1 MAWTF
6 SLNAAA
12 LTGGEAIWKLK
23 EFLVAQGWDVPR
35 SGDGT
40 GGNYNGAGDVHAPG
54 GPYTGTLDLAS
65 AWFELR
71 QPATVTPRRS
81 FLFQIPSTDAV
92 RWRIWY
98 SSNGTGFTGGA
109 QSATVRGTAT
119 DQQGLINTPSGTTD
133 WLPPDWSLIDIV
145 AGDLSEGFSF
155 FVGFRR
161 RAPLANGVGPGYDAA
176 LSLDVLTKTQVL
188 DADPAVVGTH
198 FWFEGQPLA
207 WPQAAGLV
215 GGVAASQTNGCSRG
229 WYKKGLGGAAFVEY
243 PPVFWGFQE
252 GSVDSVVPRNDDR
265 ASEIPTNEFQTLP
278 IVYWRGSSLY
288 ASQRGFKGQSRLFR
302 DAQPRHGVLRP
313 SQDFSRMGL
322 GVISIPWDGATVPI
336 Y

>member
-1 MAWTF
+1 MSWAF
-6 SLNAAA
+6 SLNASA
-12 LTGGEAIWKLK
+12 LTGGEAIWELK
-23 EFLVAQGWDVPR
+23 EFLVAQGWGVPR

-40 GGNYNGAGDVHAPG
+40 GGNYNGSGDVHAPG

-71 QPATVTPRRS
+71 QPVAASPRRS

-119 DQQGLINTPSGTTD
+119 DQQGLVNTPTGTTD
-133 WLPPDWSLIDIV
+133 WLPPDWSMLDMI
-145 AGDLSEGFSF
+145 AGDSSEGFSF
-155 FVGFRR
+155 FFGVRR
-161 RAPLANGVGPGYDAA
+161 RAPFANAVAGYDTAF
-176 LSLDVLTKTQVL
+176 SLDVLSKAQGL

-198 FWFEGQPLA
+198 FYFSGYPLA
-207 WPQAAGLV
+207 WPQTGGLV
-215 GGVAASQTNGCSRG
+215 GAITASQTDGCSRG

-243 PPVFWGFQE
+243 PPCFWGTQE
-252 GSVDSVVPRNDDR
+252 GFVDTIAPRNEDR
-265 ASEIPTNEFQTLP
+265 ASEVPTGEFQDLP
-278 IVYWRGSSLY
+278 IIYWRGSSVH
-288 ASQRGFKGQSRLFR
+288 ATQRGFKGQSRLFR
-302 DAQPRHGVLRP
+302 TSQPRHGFLRP
-313 SQDFSRMGL
+313 NQDLTRMGL
-322 GVISIPWDGATVPI
+322 GVISIPWDGATVPT